1 MKDVERAIEL
11 VNAGE
16 VDEAL
21 SVLTNFLK
29 EATDEERFAVA
40 DLYYGWGFIDEAI
53 QIVEQL
59 LHTYP
64 TEGQLI
70 TKLASMY
77 IDVEKDD
84 KAIELLNNMAEEDPY
99 YVQALLQLADLYEV
113 QGLYEVAE
121 QKLFEAK
128 QLEQDEKI
136 IDFALAELLF
146 STGQYNRAI
155 PFYERVSDSF
165 TTLND
170 VAITERLA
178 ECHAFLGHY
187 EQAFQYYEENDHD
200 HPDTLFKYGYTAKQ
214 HGKEDVAIRVWRE
227 LIELDPHYYAVYPL
241 LAETLL
247 EKGLEQDAIR
257 VIEKG
262 LMYND
267 FHKELLVMAADLA
280 WKENEIERAKE
291 HIEQAIDIDIDY
303 KEAVLLY
310 VDILKTED
318 EYEQIAQFISF
329 VKEQGANDPV
339 YDWELAKAYEQL
351 EEYEKALEAYEEASA
366 HLQHDSLFLKQ
377 YGYFLT
383 EEGKIEQALEVF
395 EMYMK
400 LEPFDE
406 ETKQFI
412 ERLNFSNND

>member
-1 MKDVERAIEL
+1 MRDIERAIEL
-11 VNAGE
+11 VDEGE

-21 SVLTNFLK
+21 SILDNFLLD
-29 EATDEERFAVA
+29 ANDEERFAVA

-53 QIVEQL
+53 DIVEKL
-59 LHTYP
+59 LGKYP

-70 TKLASMY
+70 TKLVSMY

-84 KAIELLNNMAEEDPY
+84 KAIELLNKIDEEDPY

-128 QLEQDEKI
+128 KLEPEEKI
-136 IDFALAELLF
+136 IDFALGELLF

-155 PFYERVSDSF
+155 PFYERVNASYTS
-165 TTLND
+165 LND
-170 VAITERLA
+170 VTITDRLA

-187 EQAFQYYEENDHD
+187 ERAFLYYEKNDHD

-214 HGKEDVAIRVWRE
+214 HGKEDIAIRVWRE

-241 LAETLL
+241 LAEVLL
-247 EKGLEQDAIR
+247 EKGLEEDATR

-262 LMYND
+262 LTYND
-267 FHKELLVMAADLA
+267 FHKELLFMAAELA
-280 WKENEIERAKE
+280 WKKNDIDKATE
-291 HIEQAIDIDIDY
+291 HIEQVIDIDIDY

-310 VDILKTED
+310 VDILQASD
-318 EYEQIAQFISF
+318 DYRQIVQFITF
-329 VKEQGANDPV
+329 VKEQGASDPT

-351 EEYEKALEAYEEASA
+351 EKYEEALEAYEEASA
-366 HLQHDSLFLKQ
+366 HLRHDSEFLKQ

-383 EEGKIEQALEVF
+383 EEGIVDKALDILEAYL
-395 EMYMK
+395 E

-406 ETKQFI
+406 ETRQFI
-412 ERLNFSNND
+412 ERLKFSNND